1 LDTLLDTFLFNLI
14 FTSLHVTVRHA

>member
-1 LDTLLDTFLFNLI
+1 MASLVASFLFNLI